1 VSADPFKDV
10 RERLAKITPGPWDY
24 RSEGSMSWVWPHGA
38 YSEHHD
44 DNRFIAHAPEDI
56 GRLLAEYDWLRDVIR
71 ACIGDA
77 EGQEAVRDRKML
89 ELTKGQVQLL
99 ARALAAPST
108 ETDS

>member
-56 GRLLAEYDWLRDVIR
+56 GRLLAEYDWL
-71 ACIGDA
+71 
-77 EGQEAVRDRKML
+77 L